1 MNACILPCGFYSNLM
16 IWNLSPPPLS
26 WESESRCSPL
36 PALCCV
42 LSITLPL
49 PGFLKGI
56 FFNMWM
62 FKRWKCKIQ
71 IALGMPTPIPSMEWA
86 DLYPFITVAKALCQI
101 CPVLENLSISNY
113 PLVHLRWDDIFSSW
127 FWMSNI
133 FVHIGCIW
141 FFCKNHLE
149 WMKKLW
155 IKVFGY
161 VDLLINV
168 NAFIS
173 ISTLNIRHNF
183 G

>member
-1 MNACILPCGFYSNLM
+1 MEKHNSFRDPSLITHFFCKKKKVCQNLNACILPCGFYSNLM
-16 IWNLSPPPLS
+16 IWNLFPPPLS

-71 IALGMPTPIPSMEWA
+71 IALGMLTPIPSMEWA

-101 CPVLENLSISNY
+101 CPVLENLRVSNY
-113 PLVHLRWDDIFSSW
+113 PLVHLRWDDVFSSCCW
-127 FWMSNI
+127 HGEFLRAKCVCAHWLYSI
-133 FVHIGCIW
+133 F
-141 FFCKNHLE
+141 L
-149 WMKKLW
+149 
-155 IKVFGY
+155 
-161 VDLLINV
+161 
-168 NAFIS
+168 
-173 ISTLNIRHNF
+173 
-183 G
+183 